1 MSSLAFGDRPGF
13 TGELWSEIEGIFEKV
28 IAHPFIT
35 GLTDGTLPKEKFRH
49 YVVQD
54 ALYLRDYARALA
66 LVGVRSGEEDTLL
79 MFNTHSTGA
88 ITVERSLHEGF
99 LSGLGLKQGD
109 VDRTPM
115 SPTTLAYTSYMM
127 RAAATGGY
135 HEGLCAV
142 LPCYWI
148 YTEVGNALAGASSPD
163 PMYARWIETYGG
175 EDFNALVRAVL
186 DTADRACRDLDGQ
199 QKAAAKQ
206 AFVTT
211 SRYEW
216 MFWDAGWRRESW
228 PV

>member
-1 MSSLAFGDRPGF
+1 MPKLAFDGRDGF
-13 TGELWSEIEGIFEKV
+13 TGELWSDIGDIFEN
-28 IAHPFIT
+28 ILAHPFMG
-35 GLTDGTLPKEKFRH
+35 GLTDGTLPKEVFRH

-54 ALYLRDYARALA
+54 ALYLRDYARTLA

-79 MFNTHSTGA
+79 MFDDHSAGA
-88 ITVERSLHEGF
+88 ITVERSLHDGF
-99 LSGLGLKQGD
+99 LQELGLTED
-109 VDRTPM
+109 EVSRTPM

-127 RAAATGGY
+127 RTAATGSY
-135 HEGLCAV
+135 EEGLCAV

-148 YTEVGNALAGASSPD
+148 YAEVGNAFKDSGSPD

-175 EDFNALVRAVL
+175 DDFNALVQAVL
-186 DTADRACRDLDGQ
+186 DTADRACEDLSESR
-199 QKAAAKQ
+199 KTAAKQ

-216 MFWDAGWRRESW
+216 MFWDAGWKREQW